1 MRSAGPN
8 QTEFEARGI
17 ASNGGNSP
25 TVGFYLGDIPL
36 SPPAMGQIGKVVIDP
51 NLYDL
56 DRVEVLRGPQGTLY
70 GASSMGGTIK
80 LIPNAPQLN
89 TITGLHGWD
98 AFAHRRRARQRRR
111 RFHGQLLHQRLLGG
125 PRGRLVRLPERL
137 DQPDGGEPVP
147 GGRARAQW
155 AALHSRQCGGYAGHR
170 KSSPT

>member
-51 NLYDL
+51 DLYDL

-80 LIPNAPQLN
+80 LLPNQPQLN
-89 TITGLHGWD
+89 NITRLHGCD
-98 AFAHRRRARQRRR
+98 AFAHRRRAGQRRR
-111 RFHGQLLHQRLLGG
+111 GRDVQLLQQRLLGG
-125 PRGRLVRLPERL
+125 
-137 DQPDGGEPVP
+137 
-147 GGRARAQW
+147 ARE
-155 AALHSRQCGGYAGHR
+155 
-170 KSSPT
+170 